1 MARSMIRFGVVQNMI
16 STYIHENFDRLEVG
30 AELEGWREVQTLAN
44 SVDRLRVTE
53 SCKCVKGR
61 VLSAIL
67 NS

>member
-1 MARSMIRFGVVQNMI
+1 MPRSMMRFGVVQNLI
-16 STYIHENFDRLEVG
+16 STYIHESFDRLEVG

-53 SCKCVKGR
+53 SCKWAEGR
-61 VLSAIL
+61 DWSAIS